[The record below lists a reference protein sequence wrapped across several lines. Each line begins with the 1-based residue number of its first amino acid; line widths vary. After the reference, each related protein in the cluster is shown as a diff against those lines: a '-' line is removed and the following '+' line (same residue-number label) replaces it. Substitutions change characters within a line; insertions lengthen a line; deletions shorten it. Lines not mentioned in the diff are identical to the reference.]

1 MGAAGVRAVSEA
13 RQRQPGDNSRE
24 EPGDDADQA
33 RAPAVIGTG
42 RDDPRRWVNAAYL
55 LIDAMDSD
63 PDGKPPS
70 KSEIAAKL
78 GIHQTTV
85 ARAHRELR
93 ALGIIRHV
101 PGHGILPGQEVSQS
115 PHDDAGLVV
124 ITITLPE
131 GTDARV
137 RITNRHDSPLP
148 ESPGSGATAG

>member
-1 MGAAGVRAVSEA
+1 MVT
-13 RQRQPGDNSRE
+13 
-24 EPGDDADQA
+24 
-33 RAPAVIGTG
+33 IGNG
-42 RDDPRRWVNAAYL
+42 RDDPRQWVKAAYL

-70 KSEIAAKL
+70 GSEIAAKL

-85 ARAHRELR
+85 ARAYRELR

-137 RITNRHDSPLP
+137 RVTSRKDSPHLV
-148 ESPGSGATAG
+148 TADPDAC